1 MVLTLAL
8 VFAVPIG
15 CLIVL
20 SFYSMTGPATV
31 GDHLTAENY
40 LNFFTD
46 FFYFRILLNTFWLG
60 AIVVIS
66 CLIIGYPVS
75 YFLARTRSRWR
86 GFLLFMV
93 VAPLLVSAVVRNI
106 GWFPIL
112 SNSGLVN
119 WLLLKFGLVS
129 QPIPLISNFTG
140 VVI

>member
-1 MVLTLAL
+1 MTSIAVSTPGPERTARRASPDARWMLLSLPMVLTLAL

-20 SFYSMTGPATV
+20 SLYSMTGPATV

-60 AIVVIS
+60 AVVVIS
-66 CLIIGYPVS
+66 CLVIGYPVS

-86 GFLLFMV
+86 GFLLF
-93 VAPLLVSAVVRNI
+93 LVLRHC
-106 GWFPIL
+106 W
-112 SNSGLVN
+112 
-119 WLLLKFGLVS
+119 
-129 QPIPLISNFTG
+129 
-140 VVI
+140 